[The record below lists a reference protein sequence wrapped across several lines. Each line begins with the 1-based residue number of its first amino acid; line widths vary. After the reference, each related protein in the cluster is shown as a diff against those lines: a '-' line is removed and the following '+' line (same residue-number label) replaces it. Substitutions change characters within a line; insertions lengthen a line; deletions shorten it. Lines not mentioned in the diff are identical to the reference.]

1 MDLSVDYLGLK
12 LNSPLVVGSSSLSMK
27 IENLKKM
34 ENAGAGAVV
43 LRSLFEEE
51 ITLEFEHLLKTAS
64 LSDPHMD
71 YYDVKIKNDNLEEYL
86 NYIKSAKSQVKIP
99 IIASVNCISSHEWTY
114 FAKKIEEAG
123 ADAIELNMFIMPS
136 DFEKNCEE
144 IEQTYFKIIDKV
156 RQETKLPIAVK
167 LSYYF
172 ADLAAFIHKVSKKV
186 DGVILFNRFFHTDF
200 DIENFKVI
208 PTNVLS
214 RSSDVAIS
222 LRWISIMAGRVESS
236 LIASTGVHDGN
247 SAIKEILA
255 GADATQVVSALYKHG
270 IEYLEDIRTDLM
282 SWMER
287 HNFNSL
293 NDFRGKMSQMN
304 SPNPAAVERMQFM
317 KYFESKKYDFE

>member
-1 MDLSVDYLGLK
+1 MNLSVDYLGLK

-51 ITLEFEHLLKTAS
+51 ITLEYEHLLKTAS
-64 LSDPHMD
+64 ESDPHMD
-71 YYDVKIKNDNLEEYL
+71 YYDVKIKNDNLEKYL
-86 NYIKSAKSQVKIP
+86 QYIKEAKSQINIP
-99 IIASVNCISSHEWTY
+99 IIASVNCTSSHEWTY
-114 FAKKIEEAG
+114 FGKKIEEAG

-144 IEQTYFKIIDKV
+144 IENIYFEIIDKV
-156 RQETKLPIAVK
+156 KQETNLPIAVK

-172 ADLAAFIHKVSKKV
+172 ADLAAFVKKVSQKV
-186 DGVILFNRFFHTDF
+186 EGVILFNRFFHTDF
-200 DIENFKVI
+200 DIENFKII
-208 PTNVLS
+208 PSNVLS

-222 LRWISIMAGRVESS
+222 LRWISIMAGRVNGT
-236 LIASTGVHDGN
+236 LIASTGVHDG
-247 SAIKEILA
+247 SSVIKEILA

-270 IEYLEDIRTDLM
+270 IEYLEDMKMDLT

-287 HNFNSL
+287 HNYNSIEE
-293 NDFRGKMSQMN
+293 FRGKMSQAN
-304 SPNPAAVERMQFM
+304 SPNPASVERMQFM